1 MKIKSKY
8 IASIVLSTLVTLQ
21 APVAYAG
28 FFDGLIAAVADGLDT
43 SERNLK
49 TYSTVEDKQL
59 VDAFYYISEDG
70 KDQSVQKDI
79 FAVRKY
85 KFVKLTLDSLTIS
98 DFYMKDSMYV
108 IGREMEVYSYNPLDI
123 FGKKYVSFAKSRG
136 NIVKQYKPKLGAV
149 LNNLLEQNHTYKP
162 APNVSTWIGVDN
174 VLAEYTPNGELV
186 SFMTRSHQ
194 AIDQLGATSDQYI
207 HFYFGKALMMF
218 VENKV
223 ANLTFENNFQRII
236 DAIDPSQVAAANS
249 TKSTSASTSTPGQ
262 TNVQQES
269 VVSPKQVM
277 KIQLL
282 QQLVDMK
289 KSGALTDEEFAKE
302 KAKIL
307 SN

>member
-1 MKIKSKY
+1 MS
-8 IASIVLSTLVTLQ
+8 VFVTIQ
-21 APVAYAG
+21 APLAHAG
-28 FFDGLIAAVADGLDT
+28 FFDDLKNAVADGLDT
-43 SERNLK
+43 SKRNLK
-49 TYSTVEDKQL
+49 RYSTVEDKQL
-59 VDAFYYISEDG
+59 VDYFYYISEDG

-85 KFVKLTLDSLTIS
+85 KFVNLTLDSLTFS
-98 DFYMKDSMYV
+98 DFYLKGSMYQ
-108 IGREMEVYSYNPLDI
+108 IQREMEVYSFNPFDI
-123 FGKKYVSFAKSRG
+123 FGKKYVALAKSRG
-136 NIVKQYKPKLGAV
+136 NLVKQYKPKLGAL
-149 LNNLLEQNHTYKP
+149 LNNLLEQNFTYKP

-218 VENKV
+218 IENKV
-223 ANLTFENNFQRII
+223 SNLTFENNFQR
-236 DAIDPSQVAAANS
+236 AIDVSDQSQVADSSSAKAVPS
-249 TKSTSASTSTPGQ
+249 TAITSNQSSTQTESA
-262 TNVQQES
+262 
-269 VVSPKQVM
+269 VSPKQVI

-282 QQLVDMK
+282 QQLIDMK

>member
-8 IASIVLSTLVTLQ
+8 IASILLLAFVTMQ
-21 APVAYAG
+21 APLAHAG
-28 FFDGLIAAVADGLDT
+28 LFDSMVEGFNEGLNT
-43 SERNLK
+43 SKRNLK
-49 TYSTVEDKQL
+49 TYSAVEDKQL

-85 KFVKLTLDSLTIS
+85 KFIKLTLDSLTLS
-98 DFYMKDSMYV
+98 NFHLKGSMYE
-108 IGREMEVYSYNPLDI
+108 IRNHMESYSFNPLDI

-136 NIVKQYKPKLGAV
+136 NFVKQYKPKLGYV
-149 LNNLLEQNHTYKP
+149 LNSLLEQNHIYKP
-162 APNVSTWIGVDN
+162 APNVSTWIDVDN
-174 VLAEYTPNGELV
+174 VLAEYTPTGELV
-186 SFMTRSHQ
+186 SFVTRSHQ

-207 HFYFGKALMMF
+207 HFYFGKDLMMF

-223 ANLTFENNFQRII
+223 SNLTFENNFQRII

>member
-8 IASIVLSTLVTLQ
+8 IASILLSAFITIQTPL
-21 APVAYAG
+21 AHAG
-28 FFDGLIAAVADGLDT
+28 FFDGLKAAVADGLDT
-43 SERNLK
+43 PKRNLK

-59 VDAFYYISEDG
+59 VDAFYYLSEDG

-85 KFVKLTLDSLTIS
+85 KFVSLTLDSLTFS
-98 DFYMKDSMYV
+98 DFYMKDSMNV
-108 IGREMEVYSYNPLDI
+108 IEREMQVYSYNPLDI
-123 FGKKYVSFAKSRG
+123 FGKKYVSLAKSRG
-136 NIVKQYKPKLGAV
+136 NLVKQYKPKLGAL
-149 LNNLLEQNHTYKP
+149 LNTLLEQNFTYKP
-162 APNVSTWIGVDN
+162 SPNVSTWIGVDN

-194 AIDQLGATSDQYI
+194 AIDLLGATSDQYI

-223 ANLTFENNFQRII
+223 SNLAFENNFQRVI
-236 DAIDPSQVAAANS
+236 DVSDQAHADDSTTTKTVSVTVSKTTPSSAQPES
-249 TKSTSASTSTPGQ
+249 T
-262 TNVQQES
+262 
-269 VVSPKQVM
+269 VSPKQVM

-282 QQLVDMK
+282 QQLADMK
-289 KSGALTDEEFAKE
+289 KSGALTEEEFAKE